1 MENGSRA
8 LVSCLVVA
16 GLRLGFYSRNGKGDF
31 RAACI
36 FKSIVGSDR
45 DGVLPGHQRRQAEVV
60 MLDKRVADA
69 GGRSH
74 ENPVAAVQAVLARS
88 MEEEASRAVKDAGWP
103 PLIFPEA
110 GPTLRSSTTGGV
122 LSTSKRSLSRSVLR
136 ARAGGFE
143 GASVAAIFK

>member
-74 ENPVAAVQAVLARS
+74 ENPVAAVQAVLGSLDGRRS
-88 MEEEASRAVKDAGWP
+88 ITRREGCRMAAAHFSRGRTYPEVFYHRRRIIHLEALAFA
-103 PLIFPEA
+103 L
-110 GPTLRSSTTGGV
+110 
-122 LSTSKRSLSRSVLR
+122 
-136 ARAGGFE
+136 GFE
-143 GASVAAIFK
+143 GE